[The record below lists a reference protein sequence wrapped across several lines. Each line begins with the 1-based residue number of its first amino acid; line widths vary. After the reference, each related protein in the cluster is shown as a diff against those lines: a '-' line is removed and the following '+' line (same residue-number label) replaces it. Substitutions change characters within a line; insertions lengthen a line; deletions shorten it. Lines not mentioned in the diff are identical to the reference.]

1 VIVLGIDPG
10 PTHCGVVLY
19 DTDEGRALDSAKDMP
34 IDSVLVVLRNPR
46 GLFRSCV
53 APIDLVTI
61 ERPQF
66 SGQRNA
72 SAELLRTAEVVGRL
86 QQRALD
92 SGLTVSLLTRR
103 EVCREL
109 HVSGAGK
116 DGQVRTAM
124 IEEHGGSKEV
134 AVGTKKNPGKLY
146 GVTSHAWQALG
157 LAFVAA
163 QLHSRS

>member
-1 VIVLGIDPG
+1 MIILAIDPG
-10 PTHCGVVLY
+10 PTHCGVALY
-19 DTDEGRALDSAKDMP
+19 DSAAERAIQAHKSLTVP
-34 IDSVLVVLRNPR
+34 EVVYLLCDPGLRAHML
-46 GLFRSCV
+46 GHV
-53 APIDLVTI
+53 DLVAI

-92 SGLTVSLLTRR
+92 CGLTVSLLTRR

-157 LAFVAA
+157 LAYVAA